1 MEITCQ
7 WDRVNFS
14 AGTAT
19 GQHDYLFVSIKSV
32 VDKRDEIKS
41 TAACTWALIYR
52 ETLGKMN
59 GDHMYPGYNLAS
71 VTG

>member
-19 GQHDYLFVSIKSV
+19 GQHDYLFVSIESV
-32 VDKRDEIKS
+32 VDKRREWSI
-41 TAACTWALIYR
+41 AACTWALIYM

>member
-1 MEITCQ
+1 MEMEI
-7 WDRVNFS
+7 WDVNFS
-14 AGTAT
+14 ANTAT
-19 GQHDYLFVSIKSV
+19 GHHDYRFVGIWSV

-41 TAACTWALIYR
+41 TAACTWALIYMD
-52 ETLGKMN
+52 TLGKMN